1 MPRWLMVGTLVRWY
15 SPGMILAAVGDTSY
29 NILLLLHILSVVGA
43 MAPALAHPVM
53 NSQVKSLDSGSRNA
67 VFGFMARN
75 SQRVYGTALILAG
88 VFGFGLVGVSEDFYS
103 LTDGWVL
110 ASIVLWIAWVGLL
123 HAVLVP
129 AERALAA
136 GDTSAESKLN
146 VANGLAALAA
156 VVLIILM
163 IFQPGG

>member
-1 MPRWLMVGTLVRWY
+1 
-15 SPGMILAAVGDTSY
+15 MILAAVGDTSY

-53 NSQVKSLDSGSRNA
+53 NSQVKSLEPGPRNA
-67 VFGFMARN
+67 VYGFMARN

-88 VFGFGLVGVSEDFYS
+88 VFGFGLVGMSGDSYS

-110 ASIVLWIAWVGLL
+110 ASIVLWIVWVGLI

-129 AERALAA
+129 AERALAG
-136 GDTSAESKLN
+136 GDGSAESKMFMAETITS
-146 VANGLAALAA
+146 VVA

-163 IFQPGG
+163 IFKPGG

>member
-1 MPRWLMVGTLVRWY
+1 
-15 SPGMILAAVGDTSY
+15 MILAAVGDTSY

-43 MAPALAHPVM
+43 LAPAIAHPVM
-53 NSQVKSLDSGSRNA
+53 NGQLKTLEPGPRHTIY
-67 VFGFMARN
+67 GFMARN

-88 VFGFGLVGVSEDFYS
+88 IFGFGLVGMSNDLYS

-110 ASIVLWIAWVGLL
+110 ASIVLWIGWVGVL

-136 GDTSAESKLN
+136 GDGSVESRLSL
-146 VANGLAALAA
+146 ANGLVALAA

-163 IFQPGG
+163 IFKPGA